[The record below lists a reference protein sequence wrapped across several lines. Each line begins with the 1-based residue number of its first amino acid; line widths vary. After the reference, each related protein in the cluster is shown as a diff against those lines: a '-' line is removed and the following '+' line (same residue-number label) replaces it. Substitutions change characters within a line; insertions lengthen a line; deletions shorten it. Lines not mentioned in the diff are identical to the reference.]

1 MTRPPLIG
9 LTTNKVPY
17 SAEDQDVVYFLN
29 ITYVESIV
37 QAGGVPLLLP

>member
-29 ITYVESIV
+29 IT
-37 QAGGVPLLLP
+37 